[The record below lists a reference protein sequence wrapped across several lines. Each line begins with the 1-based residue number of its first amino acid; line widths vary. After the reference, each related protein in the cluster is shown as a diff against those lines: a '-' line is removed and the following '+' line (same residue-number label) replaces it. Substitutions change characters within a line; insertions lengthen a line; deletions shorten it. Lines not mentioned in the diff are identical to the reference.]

1 MKREVDLREISV
13 YDLQLI
19 RFWRNKNHVRNQMNS
34 SDLINSKDQKKWF
47 LSLNKKN
54 NHIFI
59 YSEGDIDVGV
69 VVCKI
74 TDVSKK
80 IFDIGIYCG
89 NEEYLGSPI
98 NFISII
104 KIHDYAFIKLDLN
117 KCITSIKNDNYSV
130 IKMDKRIGYRFKKN
144 INKDFDQYILSKE
157 DYFISKE
164 KMKKFI
170 KKIK

>member
-13 YDLQLI
+13 NDLELI
-19 RFWRNKNHVRNQMNS
+19 RFWRNKNHVRKQMNF
-34 SDLINSKDQKKWF
+34 SDLIKSEDQKKWF
-47 LSLNKKN
+47 LSLNKKTN
-54 NHIFI
+54 YIFI
-59 YSEGDIDVGV
+59 YSEGDIDIGV

-74 TDVSKK
+74 TDVSKR

-98 NFISII
+98 NFISLV
-104 KIHDYAFIKLDLN
+104 KIHDYAFKKLDLS
-117 KCITSIKNDNYSV
+117 KCITSIKKDNYSV

-144 INKDFDQYILSKE
+144 INIDFDQYILSKE

-164 KMKKFI
+164 KIKKLI
-170 KKIK
+170 KKIE